1 MGTTRAQGRGPPRH
15 RASQAASGALE
26 SKEVKPTDHDAPT
39 VDLIVGDA
47 VAKCLMKRNSDRA
60 LLACTHA
67 TGSRCSRWR
76 VTVAQLWPVERL
88 ELLSG
93 FGARSAAV
101 AWLHHPPSQPTMA
114 GANARASRLVS
125 PRRVASRLEI
135 QDSAHCMYVQCTTS
149 AALTVVCE
157 ACVQVADSFCFCPGR
172 ELRLLGPPVKECNRH
187 ASRIKDPVWFVPL
200 SMAE

>member
-67 TGSRCSRWR
+67 TGSRCS
-76 VTVAQLWPVERL
+76 
-88 ELLSG
+88 
-93 FGARSAAV
+93 
-101 AWLHHPPSQPTMA
+101 
-114 GANARASRLVS
+114 
-125 PRRVASRLEI
+125 
-135 QDSAHCMYVQCTTS
+135 
-149 AALTVVCE
+149 
-157 ACVQVADSFCFCPGR
+157 
-172 ELRLLGPPVKECNRH
+172 
-187 ASRIKDPVWFVPL
+187 
-200 SMAE
+200 